1 MNRKTKILRTVVM
14 NYFRYIKQCPV
25 VTCEQGIG
33 RYDRMHRPDVLV
45 VDSKRHLIE
54 IEIKTSLAD
63 FRNDKKKRIWKYR
76 EKYPEIMPYK
86 FYYCVSDDISD
97 VVKDE
102 LKDSNFG
109 LLSARCDIDITN
121 INWWCCNIIV
131 TKKAKAF
138 KVPRLSFKDII
149 LMVKNQSSTLCRMS
163 LEVLKN
169 EGIQ

>member
-1 MNRKTKILRTVVM
+1 MNRKNKILRSAVM
-14 NYFRYIKQCPV
+14 CYFRYEKQYPIV
-25 VTCEQGIG
+25 VCEQGIG
-33 RYDRMHRPDVLV
+33 KYKYRYRPDVLV
-45 VDSKRHLIE
+45 VDDRRHLIE

-63 FRNDKKKRIWKYR
+63 FRNDKNKKIWKYR

-86 FYYCVSDDISD
+86 FYYCVPDDISD

-109 LLSARCDIDITN
+109 LFSARCDIDITN

-138 KVPRLSFKDII
+138 NVPRLSFKDII

-169 EGIQ
+169 EKT